1 MKKIAVIG
9 LGIIGGSLC
18 ASLTKAGYTVDGVDL
33 DKNVMKIAKEKGYI
47 CGFAEE
53 ISAYDVVLI
62 AVPPKATVALLENTK
77 FKENALVSPP
87 FVGQILRI
95 PDTRGNAYTA
105 KAGETKTLL
114 CGNEEGY
121 ERKNGTDIL
130 YIGMRVIL

>member
-1 MKKIAVIG
+1 MLRVKISKYYKVKEGQTLRNIAEPF
-9 LGIIGGSLC
+9 
-18 ASLTKAGYTVDGVDL
+18 GV
-33 DKNVMKIAKEKGYI
+33 
-47 CGFAEE
+47 AER
-53 ISAYDVVLI
+53 
-62 AVPPKATVALLENTK
+62 LLV
-77 FKENALVSPP
+77 KENALVSPP